1 MAYRGK
7 LRRRKVTNFLGSD
20 EIVNNKETNDEN
32 YSSTKFFLIRYTVY
46 SFIFC
51 FLFQNKA
58 IGDVCLPN
66 PCENGG
72 LCHHGVDGKLFS
84 CECPHGFLGL
94 RCECKFLLF
103 SFSCVYMVTWWS
115 WLGSFELK
123 RLCLKFLILFL
134 RIC

>member
-1 MAYRGK
+1 MKRFTDLALEVRLEPLPDDFK
-7 LRRRKVTNFLGSD
+7 VFQPDSMVTNFLGSD

-32 YSSTKFFLIRYTVY
+32 YSSTKFFLIRYTVF
-46 SFIFC
+46 SFIFY

-103 SFSCVYMVTWWS
+103 SFSCVYMVTW
-115 WLGSFELK
+115 
-123 RLCLKFLILFL
+123 
-134 RIC
+134 